1 VVNQKARDLP
11 MYSTLLVNKT
21 CLPKVED
28 IMSRENQALEK
39 KWNVL
44 KSYILYSQEE
54 WTNAD
59 LPYPCSSMYFV
70 NGWPAAFGTMTN
82 DE

>member
-1 VVNQKARDLP
+1 
-11 MYSTLLVNKT
+11 
-21 CLPKVED
+21 
-28 IMSRENQALEK
+28 MSRENQALEK